1 MGVHRGNER
10 IKNNKKDSLEMGDLF
25 YLLVY
30 IISTK
35 ETTMVHATLTD
46 FFVLAIM
53 VSVGLCFLIAFI
65 SMIVKNIDTF
75 IALGFILFIT
85 LIIFKGIGF
94 SF

>member
-1 MGVHRGNER
+1 MYLEAKGL
-10 IKNNKKDSLEMGDLF
+10 KPTKKDSLEMGDLF

-30 IISTK
+30 MITTK
-35 ETTMVHATLTD
+35 ETIMHATLTD

-65 SMIVKNIDTF
+65 SMIIKNIDTF

>member
-25 YLLVY
+25 YLLLY
-30 IISTK
+30 IITTK
-35 ETTMVHATLTD
+35 ETIMHATLTD

-65 SMIVKNIDTF
+65 SMIIKNIDTF

>member
-1 MGVHRGNER
+1 M
-10 IKNNKKDSLEMGDLF
+10 
-25 YLLVY
+25 
-30 IISTK
+30 
-35 ETTMVHATLTD
+35 HATLTD

-65 SMIVKNIDTF
+65 SMIIKNIDAF

>member
-1 MGVHRGNER
+1 
-10 IKNNKKDSLEMGDLF
+10 
-25 YLLVY
+25 
-30 IISTK
+30 
-35 ETTMVHATLTD
+35 MVHATLTD

-53 VSVGLCFLIAFI
+53 VAVGLCFLIAFI
-65 SMIVKNIDTF
+65 NMIIKNIDAL

>member
-30 IISTK
+30 IITTK
-35 ETTMVHATLTD
+35 ETTMHATLTD

-85 LIIFKGIGF
+85 LIIFKGLGF

>member
-1 MGVHRGNER
+1 M
-10 IKNNKKDSLEMGDLF
+10 
-25 YLLVY
+25 
-30 IISTK
+30 
-35 ETTMVHATLTD
+35 HATLTD

-65 SMIVKNIDTF
+65 SMIIKNIDTF

>member
-1 MGVHRGNER
+1 
-10 IKNNKKDSLEMGDLF
+10 
-25 YLLVY
+25 
-30 IISTK
+30 
-35 ETTMVHATLTD
+35 MVHATLTD

-65 SMIVKNIDTF
+65 NMIIKNIDAF

-85 LIIFKGIGF
+85 LIIFKGLGF

>member
-1 MGVHRGNER
+1 
-10 IKNNKKDSLEMGDLF
+10 MGDLF

-30 IISTK
+30 IILTK

-46 FFVLAIM
+46 FFILAIL
-53 VSVGLCFLIAFI
+53 VAVGLCFLIAFI
-65 SMIVKNIDTF
+65 NMIIKNIDTI